1 MKKGIILYQSKYGA
15 TRKYAGWLKETAHF
29 DCMETK
35 EADIRQI
42 KGYDIIIL
50 GGGIYASGIAGI
62 SFLKKNFQH
71 LKNKKLAVFCVGA
84 SPYDEKAF
92 QEIRSHNLPG
102 DFMHIPCFYCRGAW
116 DEKALSFKDR
126 ALCKMLKRAIAGQA
140 PSTYAPWQN
149 AFMEASRQ
157 DKCDW
162 TDKKYL
168 EPLIAYIDS
177 EYSESS

>member
-15 TRKYAGWLKETAHF
+15 TKKYAEWIKERTRF

-35 EADIRQI
+35 EVSIQQI
-42 KGYDIIIL
+42 KEYDIIIL

-62 SFLKKNFQH
+62 SFLKKNFEKI
-71 LKNKKLAVFCVGA
+71 KNKKLAVFCVGA

-92 QEIRSHNLPG
+92 QEVLSRNLSG
-102 DFMHIPCFYCRGAW
+102 DLKHIPCFYCRGSW
-116 DEKALSFKDR
+116 DEKAMTFIDR
-126 ALCKMLKRAIAGQA
+126 TLCKMLKKAVSGKDSSARE
-140 PSTYAPWQN
+140 PWQD
-149 AFMEASRQ
+149 ALMEAIKQ

-168 EPLIAYIDS
+168 DPLIAYIETTDFS
-177 EYSESS
+177 Q